1 MTFIYVKLPLKM
13 ESVHLDFLD
22 YFPSRMIRVEQ
33 VVGLPPQRPL
43 QELLVEGLDLRIL
56 MGEANRGL
64 LVQLPQS
71 VAQSNTGALEAMV
84 PAEMKRHQ
92 KRSPVP

>member
-1 MTFIYVKLPLKM
+1 M

-56 MGEANRGL
+56 VREADRCLRIRG
-64 LVQLPQS
+64 VIAASQS
-71 VAQSNTGALEAMV
+71 VASRQSELDEDGIHHFQVFTF
-84 PAEMKRHQ
+84 
-92 KRSPVP
+92 